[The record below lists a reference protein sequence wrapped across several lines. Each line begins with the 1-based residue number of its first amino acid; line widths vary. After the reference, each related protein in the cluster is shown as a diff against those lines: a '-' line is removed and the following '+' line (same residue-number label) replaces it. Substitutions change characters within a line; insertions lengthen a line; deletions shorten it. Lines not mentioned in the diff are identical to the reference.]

1 MLLILS
7 PITLNIPVARELD
20 RKRERERGRERRE
33 RERAPNRDPGVKEIT
48 MKRSEHDIGTESRDL
63 GERKREVDR

>member
-7 PITLNIPVARELD
+7 PLTLNIPVARELD
-20 RKRERERGRERRE
+20 RKRERGRERRG

-63 GERKREVDR
+63 GDWERERER